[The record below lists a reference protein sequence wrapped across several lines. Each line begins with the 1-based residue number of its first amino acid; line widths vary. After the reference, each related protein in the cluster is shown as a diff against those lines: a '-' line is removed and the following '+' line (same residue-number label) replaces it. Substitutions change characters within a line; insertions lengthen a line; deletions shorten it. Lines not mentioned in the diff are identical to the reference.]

1 MTNKPK
7 RSGHLSQPD
16 DPAQSKRFIDM
27 AREVEADE
35 RLEAVDEAFKKV
47 VTPSAP
53 HPHRNEKPASS

>member
-1 MTNKPK
+1 
-7 RSGHLSQPD
+7 
-16 DPAQSKRFIDM
+16 M